1 MREMTDAID
10 ELHRLWDDAL
20 FDAVDAYQR
29 TDAHDSTTD
38 SVKYHLRSYSQKEKD
53 NWANSKRIVL
63 YENEEQYREFIQT
76 SLSDKGYDKKMYFG
90 AIPNDFAQFI
100 QSKTGL
106 NVENFNCTL
115 ASNEI
120 RKIIKSH
127 GNEAVENKRG
137 QRAVTEDDFVNIP
150 TVIQDSDDITLS
162 PNLYNDKPVINFVKN
177 LNGRITVSAVISD
190 KHLDLYIQTAF
201 VNIKKGNL
209 ATPTG
214 EQAPINTPEA
224 SRGTVSNNRISEK
237 NEYVNINDKKTE
249 KKQIR
254 EAIPTVDELGI
265 NKKLKAQN
273 KKLRGDVR
281 ELRELLRLQKEVTHG
296 KKFKKSSIEAA
307 ASVLMKRFELTRG
320 KESMAQQLEKFYE
333 FIATSEQLAWADIE
347 AEAMGIVDYV
357 NGEKQ
362 EKAKRDSYAQDV
374 LNTIRSTKIELSD
387 MQRKY

>member
-1 MREMTDAID
+1 MD
-10 ELHRLWDDAL
+10 
-20 FDAVDAYQR
+20 
-29 TDAHDSTTD
+29 
-38 SVKYHLRSYSQKEKD
+38 
-53 NWANSKRIVL
+53 
-63 YENEEQYREFIQT
+63 
-76 SLSDKGYDKKMYFG
+76 
-90 AIPNDFAQFI
+90 
-100 QSKTGL
+100 L
-106 NVENFNCTL
+106 NIE
-115 ASNEI
+115 
-120 RKIIKSH
+120 
-127 GNEAVENKRG
+127 
-137 QRAVTEDDFVNIP
+137 
-150 TVIQDSDDITLS
+150 
-162 PNLYNDKPVINFVKN
+162 
-177 LNGRITVSAVISD
+177 
-190 KHLDLYIQTAF
+190 
-201 VNIKKGNL
+201 KGNL